1 MDLFIDIYF
10 CFLGFAVISSS
21 SSILTTKR
29 IASKERKIR
38 QELRQ
43 VQNLGFESFP
53 Q

>member
-1 MDLFIDIYF
+1 MNLLIDIYF

-29 IASKERKIR
+29 VAAKERKIR
-38 QELRQ
+38 QELKQ
-43 VQNLGFESFP
+43 VQNLGFDSFP